1 MDNSVVLCDYNI
13 KQDLLKNNKS
23 LNNIKYMTV
32 DEFIKSY
39 TFYYNEKSIAYL
51 ISKYNIS
58 YDIALEYLENLYYIY
73 DFDNE
78 KINLLKS

>member
-1 MDNSVVLCDYNI
+1 MDNSIVLCDYNI

-32 DEFIKSY
+32 DELIKSY
-39 TFYYNEKSIAYL
+39 TFYYDEKSISYL